1 MGHEVSWFVGDVAG
15 MRLGCGGESS
25 SQLVRGLVSSLG
37 MKQDRI
43 IAGRY
48 KLVKKL
54 GSGFAAEA
62 YRVQDT
68 QSGRDL
74 VLKLH
79 RPESPFPP
87 EYARH
92 LLHLQQ
98 ALSSVRIP
106 HLLQPL
112 DAGWEEGRFWEVVEY
127 VDGGTVGNLISASG
141 PLGPVRAL
149 DILEQIAT
157 ALAQLHE
164 RNIVHADVKPSNI
177 LIERSTGEPRLIDFG
192 LMQPVGEANDV
203 IIVGTYRYLHPDL
216 RRNVKGSQESESS
229 TIRLS
234 GSIGTYSDIYALGV
248 VALEMLTGETNQP
261 HLLSIDRVAALL
273 TSKNPSIRN
282 CNRAIVES
290 LAKLLCSMLG
300 VSSSG
305 SGITALEIAA
315 TARTLREVF
324 PTHETGALQ
333 QAEISRPLEPT
344 EDKTNSEVAALNA
357 AVESLRTVAESL
369 VESTAAMLRT
379 AEHLEEIGSSDDD
392 SASLSDIKQAFEN
405 ASVRVRASWRL
416 GIAMTLFA
424 FVLTVTMIVC
434 AVVFGIKTGTSGWTL
449 VFGGVSA
456 ATVLGTL
463 LWRPYDRAFRATI
476 LAGQIEMIHVQTVAT
491 FRGTTDL
498 NKRIEICREAISS
511 LRTALETHAIAG
523 DGESKKRIGR
533 TAKKAN
539 KQIH

>member
-1 MGHEVSWFVGDVAG
+1 
-15 MRLGCGGESS
+15 
-25 SQLVRGLVSSLG
+25 
-37 MKQDRI
+37 MKRNSI
-43 IAGRY
+43 VAGRY
-48 KLVKKL
+48 KVLDKL
-54 GSGFAAEA
+54 ASGFAAEV
-62 YRVQDT
+62 YRVEDMHT
-68 QSGRDL
+68 GRT
-74 VLKLH
+74 VALKLH
-79 RPESPFPP
+79 REETPFPP
-87 EYARH
+87 EYAQH

-98 ALSSVRIP
+98 SLSSIRIP
-106 HLLQPL
+106 NLLQPL
-112 DAGWEEGRFWEVVEY
+112 DVGSEDGRFWEVVEY
-127 VDGGTVGNLISASG
+127 VEVEGSIGDLLSIGG
-141 PLGPVRAL
+141 PLWPVRAL
-149 DILEQIAT
+149 NILEQIAG

-177 LIERSTGEPRLIDFG
+177 LIERSTGEARLIDFG
-192 LMQPVGEANDV
+192 LMQPVGEADDV

-216 RRNVKGSQESESS
+216 RKSVEGTQETESS
-229 TIRLS
+229 RIRLH
-234 GSIGTYSDIYALGV
+234 GAIGTYSDIYALGI

-261 HLLSIDRVAALL
+261 RPLSVDRVAALL
-273 TSKNPSIRN
+273 TAKNPTIGN
-282 CNRAIVES
+282 CSRAIVES
-290 LAKLLCSMLG
+290 LAKLLVLMLG

-305 SGITALEIAA
+305 AGVTALEIAA
-315 TARTLREVF
+315 TARTLKEVF
-324 PTHETGALQ
+324 PTQDIGALQ
-333 QAEISRPLEPT
+333 PAETPGPLEPPAG
-344 EDKTNSEVAALNA
+344 KPNSEVAVLNA
-357 AVESLRTVAESL
+357 AVENLRSVAESL

-379 AEHLEEIGSSDDD
+379 AEHLEEIGSSSDD
-392 SASLSDIKQAFEN
+392 SASLSDIKNAFEN
-405 ASVRVRASWRL
+405 ASGRVRASWRL

-424 FVLTVTMIVC
+424 FALTVTMIVC

-449 VFGGVSA
+449 VFGGVST

-533 TAKKAN
+533 MAKKAN